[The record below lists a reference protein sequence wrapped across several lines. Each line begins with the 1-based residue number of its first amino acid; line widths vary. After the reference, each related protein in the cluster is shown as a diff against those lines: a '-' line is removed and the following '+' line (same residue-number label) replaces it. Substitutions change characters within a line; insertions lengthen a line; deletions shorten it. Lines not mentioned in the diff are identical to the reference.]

1 MPLLLSKNRI
11 KYKRFIKILN
21 IINYKK
27 SDKRR
32 AITHNNNN
40 IKKIII
46 IMENFIKARL
56 NELAESLKARR
67 DEFVN
72 DFMADSADS
81 RFTAENANKII
92 NFLTNPENHHVGST
106 ELVPGLRVNIDW
118 TSPKTVEQ
126 VFPEVHRRFHD
137 IHIPTFTEGIFISS
151 ASETLEVHQEFD
163 TTRDIGFYVRPE
175 DSRASKVNKN
185 KWMFIP
191 AGVYHGP
198 LYGGF
203 ETSKENYFLQDGQYK
218 VVKICIKI
226 LAD

>member
-1 MPLLLSKNRI
+1 
-11 KYKRFIKILN
+11 
-21 IINYKK
+21 
-27 SDKRR
+27 
-32 AITHNNNN
+32 
-40 IKKIII
+40 
-46 IMENFIKARL
+46 MEKFVKARL

-126 VFPEVHRRFHD
+126 VFPELHRKFHD

-163 TTRDIGFYVRPE
+163 TTRDIGFYIRPE
-175 DSRASKVNKN
+175 HSIASKVNKN
-185 KWMFIP
+185 DWKFIP

-203 ETSKENYFLQDGQYK
+203 ETSKENYFPQDGQYK